1 MKALSTTKFKQAY
14 GISDENF
21 LKFID
26 DKNCA
31 TFKSLSK
38 YCDKNI
44 ISKKDMETVYNRYI
58 YYKSIGLDDKTINE
72 ELKNVY
78 REIIHKLNTVK
89 IKKFEYSSSYLQ
101 LNFEGAYN
109 SLTFLDDLIILS
121 LEMEV
126 TQAITGFNLPLLY
139 NLPVPY
145 GVSELFLSNNAKIDS
160 QGDMVF
166 IDGTLAGTKI
176 KTTITYRYE

>member
-1 MKALSTTKFKQAY
+1 MKALSKTKFKQAY

-21 LKFID
+21 MNFLD
-26 DKNCA
+26 DRNYV

-38 YCDKNI
+38 YCDTNI

-78 REIIHKLNTVK
+78 REIIHKLNNVE
-89 IKKFEYSSSYLQ
+89 IKKFEYASSYLQ
-101 LNFEGAYN
+101 LNLFN

-121 LEMEV
+121 LDIEV
-126 TQAITGFNLPLLY
+126 TQEITGFSISGLSY
-139 NLPVPY
+139 LPVPY
-145 GVSELFLSNNAKIDS
+145 GVTKLFLSNNSEIDS
-160 QGDMVF
+160 SGEIV
-166 IDGTLAGTKI
+166 IKKNTPAGTKI
-176 KTTITYRYE
+176 NTTITYRYE

>member
-1 MKALSTTKFKQAY
+1 MKAISKTKFKQAY

-21 LKFID
+21 LNFLD
-26 DKNCA
+26 DRNCA

-78 REIIHKLNTVK
+78 REIIHKLNDIK
-89 IKKFEYSSSYLQ
+89 IKKFEYSSSYVS
-101 LNFEGAYN
+101 LNLNGAFN

-126 TQAITGFNLPLLY
+126 TQTITGFDIPGLY

-145 GVSELFLSNNAKIDS
+145 GVQNLFLSNDAEIDS
-160 QGDMVF
+160 SGD
-166 IDGTLAGTKI
+166 IILKENTLAGTKI
-176 KTTITYRYE
+176 KTTITYRYK

>member
-1 MKALSTTKFKQAY
+1 MKAISKTNFKKAY
-14 GISDENF
+14 NISDENF
-21 LKFID
+21 IKFLD
-26 DKNCA
+26 DRNCA

-38 YCDKNI
+38 YCDTNI

-78 REIIHKLNTVK
+78 REIIHKLNNVE
-89 IKKFEYSSSYLQ
+89 IKKFEYASSYVQ
-101 LNFEGAYN
+101 LNLYN

-121 LEMEV
+121 LDIEIK
-126 TQAITGFNLPLLY
+126 QAITGFGIACLY

-145 GVSELFLSNNAKIDS
+145 GVSELFLSENVKIDS
-160 QGDMVF
+160 SGD
-166 IDGTLAGTKI
+166 IILKENTLAGTKI
-176 KTTITYRYE
+176 NITITYRYE

>member
-1 MKALSTTKFKQAY
+1 MKAISKTKFKQVY

-21 LKFID
+21 ISFLD

-58 YYKSIGLDDKTINE
+58 YYKSIGLDDKTINK

-78 REIIHKLNTVK
+78 REIIHKLDNVE
-89 IKKFEYSSSYLQ
+89 IKKFEYASSYLQ
-101 LNFEGAYN
+101 LNLFN

-121 LEMEV
+121 LDIEV
-126 TQAITGFNLPLLY
+126 KQAITGFGIACLY

-145 GVSELFLSNNAKIDS
+145 GVSELFLSDYTKIDS
-160 QGDMVF
+160 TGDIYF
-166 IDGTLAGTKI
+166 EEGTPAGAKI
-176 KTTITYRYE
+176 RKTITYRYE

>member
-1 MKALSTTKFKQAY
+1 MKTLNRTKFQTTY
-14 GISDENF
+14 NISDETFMNF
-21 LKFID
+21 LD
-26 DKNCA
+26 DRNCA

-78 REIIHKLNTVK
+78 REIIHNLNNIK
-89 IKKFEYSSSYLQ
+89 IKKFEYASSYLQ
-101 LNFEGAYN
+101 LNLYN
-109 SLTFLDDLIILS
+109 SLTFLDDLVILS
-121 LEMEV
+121 LDIEV
-126 TQAITGFNLPLLY
+126 KQAITGFGIACLY

-145 GVSELFLSNNAKIDS
+145 GVPQLFLSDYTQIDS
-160 QGDMVF
+160 TGDIYF
-166 IDGTLAGTKI
+166 EEGTPAGTKI
-176 KTTITYRYE
+176 RKTITYRYE

>member
-1 MKALSTTKFKQAY
+1 MKALNKTKFKQAY

-26 DKNCA
+26 DRNYT
-31 TFKSLSK
+31 TFKSLCR
-38 YCDKNI
+38 YCDTNI

-78 REIIHKLNTVK
+78 REIIHNLNNVE
-89 IKKFEYSSSYLQ
+89 IKKFEYTSGYVKLYLG
-101 LNFEGAYN
+101 GAYT
-109 SLTFLDDLIILS
+109 SLTFLDDLAILS
-121 LEMEV
+121 LDIEV
-126 TQAITGFNLPLLY
+126 IDSVAGFGVSVLY

-145 GVSELFLSNNAKIDS
+145 GVDKLFLSENATIDS
-160 QGDMVF
+160 TGD
-166 IDGTLAGTKI
+166 IYLEENTLAGTKI
-176 KTTITYRYE
+176 NTTITYRYE

>member
-1 MKALSTTKFKQAY
+1 MKAISKTNFKKAY
-14 GISDENF
+14 DISDENF
-21 LKFID
+21 LNFID
-26 DKNCA
+26 DRNYA
-31 TFKSLSK
+31 TFKSLCR

-78 REIIHKLNTVK
+78 REIIHKLNNVK
-89 IKKFEYSSSYLQ
+89 IKKFEYASSYLQ
-101 LNFEGAYN
+101 LNLFN

-121 LEMEV
+121 LDIEV
-126 TQAITGFNLPLLY
+126 KQAITGFGIACLY

-145 GVSELFLSNNAKIDS
+145 GVSELFLSDYTKIDS
-160 QGDMVF
+160 TGDIYF
-166 IDGTLAGTKI
+166 EEGTPAGAKI
-176 KTTITYRYE
+176 RKTITYRYE

>member
-1 MKALSTTKFKQAY
+1 MKAISKTNFKKAY
-14 GISDENF
+14 NISDENF
-21 LKFID
+21 ISFLD
-26 DKNCA
+26 DRNCA

-38 YCDKNI
+38 YCDTNI

-78 REIIHKLNTVK
+78 REIIHKLNYVE
-89 IKKFEYSSSYLQ
+89 IKKFEYSSSYVQ
-101 LNFEGAYN
+101 LNLNGAFN

-126 TQAITGFNLPLLY
+126 TQTITGFSIPGLY

-145 GVSELFLSNNAKIDS
+145 GVSELFLSENVKIDS
-160 QGDMVF
+160 SGD
-166 IDGTLAGTKI
+166 IILKENTLAGTKI
-176 KTTITYRYE
+176 NITITYRYE

>member
-21 LKFID
+21 MNFID
-26 DKNCA
+26 DNNYV

-78 REIIHKLNTVK
+78 REIIHKLNNIK
-89 IKKFEYSSSYLQ
+89 IKNFEYNSGYVK
-101 LNFEGAYN
+101 LNLFN

-121 LEMEV
+121 LDIEIK
-126 TQAITGFNLPLLY
+126 QAINGFGIPVLY
-139 NLPVPY
+139 NIPVPY
-145 GVSELFLSNNAKIDS
+145 GVEELFLSDYAKIDS
-160 QGDMVF
+160 TGDIYF
-166 IDGTLAGTKI
+166 EEGTPARTKI
-176 KTTITYRYE
+176 RKTITYRYE

>member
-1 MKALSTTKFKQAY
+1 MKALSKTKFKEAY
-14 GISDENF
+14 NISDENF
-21 LKFID
+21 IKFLD
-26 DKNCA
+26 DRNCV

-78 REIIHKLNTVK
+78 REIIHNLNNIK
-89 IKKFEYSSSYLQ
+89 IKKFEYASSYVQ
-101 LNFEGAYN
+101 LNLYN

-121 LEMEV
+121 LDIEIK
-126 TQAITGFNLPLLY
+126 QAITGFGIACLY

-145 GVSELFLSNNAKIDS
+145 GVDKLFLSDYASIDS
-160 QGDMVF
+160 TGDIYF
-166 IDGTLAGTKI
+166 EEGTPAGTKI
-176 KTTITYRYE
+176 RKTITYRYE

>member
-21 LKFID
+21 MNFLD
-26 DKNCA
+26 DRNYV

-38 YCDKNI
+38 YCDTNI

-78 REIIHKLNTVK
+78 REIIHKLNNIK
-89 IKKFEYSSSYLQ
+89 IKNFEYNSGYIK
-101 LNFEGAYN
+101 LNLFN
-109 SLTFLDDLIILS
+109 SLTFLDDLIVLS
-121 LEMEV
+121 LDIEV
-126 TQAITGFNLPLLY
+126 TQEITGFSISCLSY
-139 NLPVPY
+139 LPVPY
-145 GVSELFLSNNAKIDS
+145 GVSRLFLSDYAQIDS
-160 QGDMVF
+160 SGEIV
-166 IDGTLAGTKI
+166 IEKGTPVGTKI
-176 KTTITYRYE
+176 RKTITYRYE

>member
-1 MKALSTTKFKQAY
+1 MKAINKTKFKQVY
-14 GISDENF
+14 GIDDNNFINF
-21 LKFID
+21 LD
-26 DKNCA
+26 DRNCA

-38 YCDKNI
+38 YCDTNI

-78 REIIHKLNTVK
+78 REIIHKLNYVK
-89 IKKFEYSSSYLQ
+89 IKKFEYASSYLQ
-101 LNFEGAYN
+101 LNLYN

-121 LEMEV
+121 LDITV
-126 TQAITGFNLPLLY
+126 KQAITGFGIACLY

-145 GVSELFLSNNAKIDS
+145 GVSELFLSDNTKIDS
-160 QGDMVF
+160 SGDIYF
-166 IDGTLAGTKI
+166 EEDTPAGTKI
-176 KTTITYRYE
+176 RKTITYRYE

>member
-1 MKALSTTKFKQAY
+1 MKAISKANFKKAY
-14 GISDENF
+14 GIDDNNF
-21 LKFID
+21 INFID
-26 DKNCA
+26 DRNCT

-38 YCDKNI
+38 YCDTNI

-78 REIIHKLNTVK
+78 REIIHKLNNVK
-89 IKKFEYSSSYLQ
+89 IKKFEYASSYLQ
-101 LNFEGAYN
+101 LNLYN

-121 LEMEV
+121 LDIEV
-126 TQAITGFNLPLLY
+126 KQAITGFGIACLY

-145 GVSELFLSNNAKIDS
+145 GVDTLFLSDYAKIDS
-160 QGDMVF
+160 TGDIYF
-166 IDGTLAGTKI
+166 EEGTPAGNKI
-176 KTTITYRYE
+176 RKTITYRYE

>member
-1 MKALSTTKFKQAY
+1 MKAISKTNFKKAY
-14 GISDENF
+14 DIDDNNFINF
-21 LKFID
+21 LD
-26 DKNCA
+26 DRNYA
-31 TFKSLSK
+31 TFKSLCR
-38 YCDKNI
+38 YCDTNI

-89 IKKFEYSSSYLQ
+89 IKKFEYASSYVQ
-101 LNFEGAYN
+101 LNLYN

-121 LEMEV
+121 LDIEIK
-126 TQAITGFNLPLLY
+126 QAITGFGIACLY

-145 GVSELFLSNNAKIDS
+145 GVSELFLSDYAKIDS
-160 QGDMVF
+160 TGDIYF
-166 IDGTLAGTKI
+166 EEGTPAGAKI
-176 KTTITYRYE
+176 RKTITYRYE

>member
-1 MKALSTTKFKQAY
+1 MKALSKTNFKKAY
-14 GISDENF
+14 NISDENF
-21 LKFID
+21 LSFLD
-26 DKNCA
+26 DKNYT
-31 TFKSLSK
+31 TFKSLSR
-38 YCDKNI
+38 YCDTNI

-78 REIIHKLNTVK
+78 REIIHKLNNVE
-89 IKKFEYSSSYLQ
+89 IKKFEYASSYVQ
-101 LNFEGAYN
+101 LNLYN

-126 TQAITGFNLPLLY
+126 TQTITGFSIPGLY

-145 GVSELFLSNNAKIDS
+145 GVSELFLSENVKIDS
-160 QGDMVF
+160 SGD
-166 IDGTLAGTKI
+166 IILKENTLAGTKI
-176 KTTITYRYE
+176 NITITYRYE

>member
-1 MKALSTTKFKQAY
+1 MKALSKTNFKKAY
-14 GISDENF
+14 DISDVDF
-21 LKFID
+21 LNFID

-78 REIIHKLNTVK
+78 REIIHKLNNVE
-89 IKKFEYSSSYLQ
+89 IKKFEYASSYVQ
-101 LNFEGAYN
+101 LNLYN

-121 LEMEV
+121 LDIEIK
-126 TQAITGFNLPLLY
+126 QAITGFGIACLY

-145 GVSELFLSNNAKIDS
+145 GVSQLFLSDYAKIDS
-160 QGDMVF
+160 TGDIYF
-166 IDGTLAGTKI
+166 EEGTPAGTKI
-176 KTTITYRYE
+176 RKTITYRYE

>member
-1 MKALSTTKFKQAY
+1 MKAISKTNFKKAY
-14 GISDENF
+14 DISDENF
-21 LKFID
+21 LNFID
-26 DKNCA
+26 DRNYS
-31 TFKSLSK
+31 TFKSLSR

-78 REIIHKLNTVK
+78 REIIHKLNNVK
-89 IKKFEYSSSYLQ
+89 IKKFEYASSYLQ
-101 LNFEGAYN
+101 LNLFN

-121 LEMEV
+121 LGIEV
-126 TQAITGFNLPLLY
+126 KQAITGFGIACLY

-145 GVSELFLSNNAKIDS
+145 GVSELFLSDYTKIDS
-160 QGDMVF
+160 TGDIYF
-166 IDGTLAGTKI
+166 EEGTPAGTKI
-176 KTTITYRYE
+176 RKTITYRYE

>member
-1 MKALSTTKFKQAY
+1 MKALSKTNFKKAY

-21 LKFID
+21 LSFLD
-26 DKNCA
+26 DRNCA

-38 YCDKNI
+38 YCDTNI

-78 REIIHKLNTVK
+78 REIIHKLNYVK
-89 IKKFEYSSSYLQ
+89 IKKFEYNSSYIE
-101 LNFEGAYN
+101 LNLDGAYN

-126 TQAITGFNLPLLY
+126 TQAITGFDLPLLY
-139 NLPVPY
+139 SLPVPY
-145 GVSELFLSNNAKIDS
+145 GVSNLFLSENAEINS
-160 QGDMVF
+160 SGDIV
-166 IDGTLAGTKI
+166 IKENTLAGTKI

>member
-1 MKALSTTKFKQAY
+1 MKALSKTNFKKAY

-21 LKFID
+21 LSFLD
-26 DKNCA
+26 DRNCA

-38 YCDKNI
+38 YCDTNI

-78 REIIHKLNTVK
+78 REIIHKLNYVK
-89 IKKFEYSSSYLQ
+89 IKKFEYNSSYIE
-101 LNFEGAYN
+101 LNLDGAYN

-126 TQAITGFNLPLLY
+126 TQAITGFDLPLLY
-139 NLPVPY
+139 SLPVPY
-145 GVSELFLSNNAKIDS
+145 GVSELFLSENAEINS
-160 QGDMVF
+160 SGDIV
-166 IDGTLAGTKI
+166 IKENTLAGTKI

>member
-1 MKALSTTKFKQAY
+1 MKAINKTKFKQVY
-14 GISDENF
+14 GIDDNNF
-21 LKFID
+21 ISFLD
-26 DKNCA
+26 DRNCA

-58 YYKSIGLDDKTINE
+58 YYKSIGLDDKTING

-78 REIIHKLNTVK
+78 REIINNLNNVE
-89 IKKFEYSSSYLQ
+89 IKKFEYASSYVQ
-101 LNFEGAYN
+101 LNLYN

-121 LEMEV
+121 LDIEIK
-126 TQAITGFNLPLLY
+126 QAITGFGIACLY

-145 GVSELFLSNNAKIDS
+145 GVSQLFLSDYAKIDS
-160 QGDMVF
+160 TGDIYF
-166 IDGTLAGTKI
+166 EEGTPAGTKI
-176 KTTITYRYE
+176 RKTITYRYE

>member
-1 MKALSTTKFKQAY
+1 MKAISKANFKKAY

-21 LKFID
+21 ISFLD
-26 DKNCA
+26 DRNCA

-38 YCDKNI
+38 YCDTNI

-58 YYKSIGLDDKTINE
+58 YYKSIGLDDKTINK

-78 REIIHKLNTVK
+78 REIIHNLNNIK
-89 IKKFEYSSSYLQ
+89 IKKFEYASSYVQ
-101 LNFEGAYN
+101 LNLYN

-121 LEMEV
+121 LDIEIK
-126 TQAITGFNLPLLY
+126 QAITGFGIACLY

-145 GVSELFLSNNAKIDS
+145 NVDKLFLSDYASIDS
-160 QGDMVF
+160 TGDIYF
-166 IDGTLAGTKI
+166 EEGTPAGTKI
-176 KTTITYRYE
+176 RKTITYRYE